1 MSTRPL
7 HRSYLLVLISA
18 LLLAAGASSCGS
30 SRIRFESEPEGATVL
45 GVRPGNAP
53 VKLGTTPVEVSTANH
68 PEIFSGNAQVTIQ
81 KEGHESASFL
91 IPRPALSSEARI
103 SVSLKGSSLPL
114 ACTQAETAMREVA
127 EGVAYSQ
134 RLLLKKD
141 YGEAKRSL
149 ENLVSRFNK
158 VSVLYDLLGNAHYLS
173 KDLDAALTAYE
184 RSLELYPG
192 NKETQRMI
200 DKLKSIRGQGQR

>member
-149 ENLVSRFNK
+149 E
-158 VSVLYDLLGNAHYLS
+158 LYDLLGNAHYLS